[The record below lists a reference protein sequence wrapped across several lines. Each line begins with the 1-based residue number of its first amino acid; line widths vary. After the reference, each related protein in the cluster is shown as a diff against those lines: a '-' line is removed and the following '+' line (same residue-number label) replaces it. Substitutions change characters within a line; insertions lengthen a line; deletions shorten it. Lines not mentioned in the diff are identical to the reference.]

1 MTDTATRR
9 LEPVRH
15 IRTAHLDVAYFEAG
29 PADGRPVL
37 LLHGFPY
44 DVNSYVDVAPNL
56 ADAGFRVIV
65 PYLRGHGDTRFL
77 DQSIPRSGQQAA
89 LGHDVLELMDALRI
103 PQAIL
108 AGYDWGGRPAC
119 VVAALWPE
127 RVTALVS
134 VNGYLIQDISASM
147 KPIRPDLE
155 AGFWYFF
162 YFLTERGR
170 AGLTENRRAIAEVI
184 WRRNSPQWAFT
195 GSDLDRAA
203 ASFENPDFV
212 EVVIHSYR
220 HRLLRVAG
228 AAEYSGLESR
238 LAQLPSIAVPT
249 ITLDGLADG
258 NFPARDA
265 ATAGARFVG
274 PYEHRQVPH
283 AGHNL
288 PQESP
293 LAFADAIRSAADL
306 AAAMPVEQAPA
317 P

>member
-1 MTDTATRR
+1 MTAIIH
-9 LEPVRH
+9 LQPLRH
-15 IRTAHLDVAYFEAG
+15 VETAHLDVAYFETG
-29 PADGRPVL
+29 PADGPPVL

-44 DVNSYVDVAPNL
+44 DIHSYIEVAPIL

-77 DQSIPRSGQQAA
+77 DNAIPRTGQQAA
-89 LGHDVLELMDALRI
+89 LGHDVIELMDALQI

-108 AGYDWGGRPAC
+108 AGYDWGGRAAC

-134 VNGYLIQDISASM
+134 VNGYLIQDISSSM
-147 KPIRPDLE
+147 QPIRPDLE

-170 AGLTENRRAIAEVI
+170 AGLTENRRGIAEVI
-184 WRRNSPQWAFT
+184 WRRNSPDWEFT
-195 GSDLDRAA
+195 DAELDRAA
-203 ASFENPDFV
+203 AAFENPDFV
-212 EVVIHSYR
+212 DVVIHSYR
-220 HRLLRVAG
+220 HRLFHVPG
-228 AAEYSGLESR
+228 ASEYARLEAR
-238 LAQLPSIAVPT
+238 LAQLPSISVPT

-274 PYEHRQVPH
+274 PHEHRQVPH

-288 PQESP
+288 PQEAP
-293 LAFADAIRSAADL
+293 LAFAEAIRSAAEL
-306 AAAMPVEQAPA
+306 AVQRPAA
-317 P
+317 

>member
-1 MTDTATRR
+1 MSATHR
-9 LEPVRH
+9 LEPQRH
-15 IRTAHLDVAYFEAG
+15 VETTHLDVAYFEAG
-29 PADGRPVL
+29 PEDGPPVL

-44 DVNSYVDVAPNL
+44 DIHSYIDVAPRL
-56 ADAGFRVIV
+56 ADVGFRVIV
-65 PYLRGHGDTRFL
+65 PSLRGHGDTRFL
-77 DQSIPRSGQQAA
+77 DTAIPRSGQQAA
-89 LGHDVLELMDALRI
+89 LGQDVIELMDALGI

-108 AGYDWGGRPAC
+108 AGYDWGGRAAC
-119 VVAALWPE
+119 VVAALRPE

-147 KPIRPDLE
+147 QPIRPDLE

-170 AGLTENRRAIAEVI
+170 AGLAEDPRGIAEVI
-184 WRRNSPQWAFT
+184 WRRNSPDWDF
-195 GSDLDRAA
+195 SDAKLDRAA
-203 ASFENPDFV
+203 TAFDNPDFV
-212 EVVIHSYR
+212 DVVIHSYR
-220 HRLLRVAG
+220 HRLFHVPG
-228 AAEYSGLESR
+228 APEYSRLEAQ

-288 PQESP
+288 PQEAP
-293 LAFADAIRSAADL
+293 LDFVAAIHDAAELATQRPAA
-306 AAAMPVEQAPA
+306 
-317 P
+317 

>member
-1 MTDTATRR
+1 MSAIPR
-9 LEPVRH
+9 LHPLRH
-15 IRTAHLDVAYFEAG
+15 VETPRLDVAYFEAG
-29 PADGRPVL
+29 PADGPPVL

-44 DVNSYVDVAPNL
+44 DIHSYVDVAPGL

-65 PYLRGHGDTRFL
+65 PSLRGHGETRFL
-77 DQSIPRSGQQAA
+77 ANSVPRTGQQAA
-89 LGHDVLELMDALRI
+89 LGQDVIELMDVLGI

-108 AGYDWGGRPAC
+108 AGYDWGGRAAC
-119 VVAALWPE
+119 VVAALRPE

-134 VNGYLIQDISASM
+134 VNGYLIQDISRSM
-147 KPIRPDLE
+147 HPISPELE

-170 AGLTENRRAIAEVI
+170 AGLAENRRGIAEVI
-184 WRRNSPQWAFT
+184 WRRNSPDWAF
-195 GSDLDRAA
+195 SQEELDRAA
-203 ASFENPDFV
+203 EAFENPDFV
-212 EVVIHSYR
+212 DVVIHSYR
-220 HRLLRVAG
+220 HRLFHVPG
-228 AAEYSGLESR
+228 APEYSRLEAQ

-265 ATAGARFVG
+265 ATAGARFTG

-288 PQESP
+288 PQEAP
-293 LAFADAIRSAADL
+293 VAFAEAIRSAAEL
-306 AAAMPVEQAPA
+306 AARRPA
-317 P
+317 A